1 MRFATDGKVWDRL
14 LPAFVLPYAIWTLYV
29 HLIVSAHASFTTLL
43 QGLPLVAV
51 VAVAATAGWFRLHDP
66 AAAREPTPAV
76 QGSAA
81 PATPGPTGMG
91 NTRAVPL
98 AVLAAA
104 MLWVGLLS
112 AGMPYAVFWWGGLLA
127 MCGAWIRHLRGR
139 HSRPQAGSAVKC
151 PAWLVPCV
159 IAAAVCVVLVA
170 NRPDADDAL
179 YLSIPATLLRLPQQP
194 VLLHDTMYRLPE
206 GSILL
211 PFYRLSN
218 YNVLIGAVARL
229 TGIDHLLVAYLV
241 LPALFAAIVV
251 FAWIYLLRRI
261 VPARW
266 PVVLPILFLCVMA
279 FGEAHRAYG
288 NFAFV
293 RLFQGKAILAACMVP
308 AIAGAALAYARHG
321 GLRHWLLL
329 CAAQIAALGVAAS
342 ALFVAP
348 ATAALGLAGG
358 WSPDARRSLRFV
370 LGLLP
375 AAYLFGAAWLVGSDT
390 REAQAL
396 ALPSAVAMPSVPHL
410 LERTWGVWSTRV
422 LLTALLAAWAFVRD
436 PVRARYFSAGAFFF
450 LLVAL
455 NPYTTPF
462 VAAHSVGAKTYW
474 RLTWALP
481 LPLFL
486 AVIIDGMGARAL
498 ALRPKALA
506 VGACLALSLP
516 AIVFGSRF
524 GTLLRANHVTL
535 GFPGP
540 KVPPIEFG
548 VAREVAEHVDEKGT
562 VLAPQDVA
570 TWLPAFAVRP
580 NVIGVRHMYLSLAFT
595 PRETAQRSNMMR
607 YVEGKYRP
615 ADAERWFAESVRR
628 YRLTAVVFSRSAPWA
643 KEIETILGEQG
654 WRPLSCGA
662 YEIQVRGEPGIAAA
676 GPAGCGTQA
685 IPARP

>member
-1 MRFATDGKVWDRL
+1 MRFAIDGKAWDRL

-51 VAVAATAGWFRLHDP
+51 VAVAATVGWFRLHDP
-66 AAAREPTPAV
+66 AASREPVAAV
-76 QGSAA
+76 QES
-81 PATPGPTGMG
+81 ATPVTPGLTGMG
-91 NTRAVPL
+91 DPRAVPL

-127 MCGAWIRHLRGR
+127 MCGAWIWHLRGR
-139 HSRPQAGSAVKC
+139 HPGLQAGSAVKC

-159 IAAAVCVVLVA
+159 IAAAVCVTLVA
-170 NRPDADDAL
+170 HRPDADDAL
-179 YLSIPATLLRLPQQP
+179 YLSIPATLLRFPQQP
-194 VLLHDTMYRLPE
+194 VLLHDTLYRLPE

-218 YNVLIGAVARL
+218 YNVLIGVVARL
-229 TGIDHLLVAYLV
+229 TGIHHLLIAYLV
-241 LPALFAAIVV
+241 LPSLFAAIVV
-251 FAWIYLLRRI
+251 LAWIYLLRRI
-261 VPARW
+261 VPVRW

-279 FGEAHRAYG
+279 LGEMHRAYG

-293 RLFQGKAILAACMVP
+293 RLFQGKAILATCMVP
-308 AIAGAALAYARHG
+308 AIAGAALVYARHG
-321 GLRHWLLL
+321 GMRHWLLL
-329 CAAQIAALGVAAS
+329 CAAQIAALGVTAS

-358 WSPDARRSLRFV
+358 WSPDARHSRRFV

-375 AAYLFGAAWLVGSDT
+375 AAYLFGAAWLAGSGT
-390 REAQAL
+390 HEARAL
-396 ALPSAVAMPSVPHL
+396 ALPSPVAMPGVPQI
-410 LERTWGVWSTRV
+410 LEQTWGTWSTLV

-455 NPYTTPF
+455 NPYATPF
-462 VAAHSVGAKTYW
+462 VAAHSIGVQTYW

-481 LPLFL
+481 LPFFL
-486 AVIIDGMGARAL
+486 AVIIDGLGARAL
-498 ALRPKALA
+498 AVRPKALA
-506 VGACLALSLP
+506 VSACLALLSP
-516 AIVFGSRF
+516 AVVFGSRF
-524 GTLLRANHVTL
+524 GSLQRANYVTL
-535 GFPGP
+535 GTPSL
-540 KVPPIEFG
+540 KVPPVEFAA
-548 VAREVAEHVDEKGT
+548 AREVAEHVDERGT
-562 VLAPQDVA
+562 VLAPQEVA
-570 TWLPAFAVRP
+570 TWLPAFTVHP
-580 NVIGVRHMYLSLAFT
+580 NVIGVRHMYLSLAFP

-615 ADAERWFAESVRR
+615 PDAERWFAESVRR

-643 KEIETILGEQG
+643 NEIERILGEQG
-654 WRPLSCGA
+654 WRPLSCGT
-662 YEIQVRGEPGIAAA
+662 YEIQVQGEPGIATVE
-676 GPAGCGTQA
+676 PSGCGAQA
-685 IPARP
+685 TPTRP